1 MRRSLLSLL
10 ALAMPLA
17 MLAAPSATAQE
28 EDIRAA
34 DASGPILVE
43 LFTSQSCSSCPK
55 AEALF
60 SELALRDDLVTIQ
73 WHVDYWNNLVH
84 GRDGRWVDPYS
95 SADATQRQRDYNY
108 TLRGT
113 GSVYTPQA
121 VIAGM
126 TETTGSRKGS
136 VNAMIE
142 RAPRPYAKIDV
153 SSDATG
159 MTVSVSAG
167 GAPQDMAGEV
177 MLVDLISVASNEI
190 LGGENRG
197 RTATSRN
204 IAVSDDTLGAWTGS
218 PETYRARK
226 VEAGHSCAVI
236 VQEKSTGRIL
246 AASYCPDA
254 DPLAPDFTR
263 AHP

>member
-1 MRRSLLSLL
+1 MRLSIPT
-10 ALAMPLA
+10 MIISA
-17 MLAAPSATAQE
+17 MLAAAPSVQSAMAQE
-28 EDIRAA
+28 
-34 DASGPILVE
+34 ASVDQAKGPVLVE

-60 SELALRDDLVTIQ
+60 SELALRDDLVAIQ

-95 SADATQRQRDYNY
+95 SQGATQRQRDYNY

-121 VIAGM
+121 VVAGT
-126 TETTGSRKGS
+126 TETTGSRARV
-136 VNAMIE
+136 VNRLIE
-142 RAPRPYAKIDV
+142 RAPAPYADIDV
-153 SSDATG
+153 TTNESG
-159 MTVSVSAG
+159 IMVSISADG
-167 GAPQDMAGEV
+167 EPQEMEAEV
-177 MLVDLISVASNEI
+177 MLVDLISFASNEI

-197 RTATSRN
+197 STASSRN
-204 IAVSDDTLGAWTGS
+204 IAISNDTLGAWTGS

-226 VEAGHSCAVI
+226 MDEDHSCAVI
-236 VQEKSTGRIL
+236 VQEKGTGRIL
-246 AASYCPDA
+246 GASYCPSA
-254 DPLAPDFTR
+254 ETQRLAPDFTR